1 MGRWGTGTPSGW
13 NATPVRERSP
23 LGKYLAKETER
34 EITETQFTDDCLGAV
49 MSPSPEGVGQLR
61 SANLG
66 GDCGGSRGVL
76 TARRQGP
83 DAGAAPKRQDYNSQD
98 AAGQAAS
105 RLRRCGWQ
113 LRPLPGGGA
122 AGSVLSG
129 RRQRAGWVWAGFG
142 DICGLGWGRLS
153 PWLVRV
159 GSRDPNP
166 RLLQSKALTST
177 WRDAEPSSEAPQPSE
192 PHITLPVVPRI
203 RCPPPKPPSFPRR
216 PSYLPLTATW
226 ASLGEAQDGVLRGPG
241 TQGHLWRV

>member
-1 MGRWGTGTPSGW
+1 MFYRNSVYRRLLGSSHVTQSRESRSAAFRELGRRLRGEPRGPHCAPSGTRPW
-13 NATPVRERSP
+13 
-23 LGKYLAKETER
+23 G
-34 EITETQFTDDCLGAV
+34 G
-49 MSPSPEGVGQLR
+49 PEASGLQLP
-61 SANLG
+61 G
-66 GDCGGSRGVL
+66 CRGPGCIPPAQ
-76 TARRQGP
+76 TW
-83 DAGAAPKRQDYNSQD
+83 
-98 AAGQAAS
+98 
-105 RLRRCGWQ
+105 WQ

-159 GSRDPNP
+159 GRRDPNP

-192 PHITLPVVPRI
+192 PHIPLPVVPRI
-203 RCPPPKPPSFPRR
+203 LCPPPKPPSLPRSS
-216 PSYLPLTATW
+216 SYLPLTATW
-226 ASLGEAQDGVLRGPG
+226 ASPGEAQDGVLRGPG